1 MTKHIDE
8 VAVKGHIG
16 LDEPS
21 KIFESTT
28 EIVCKEALISCS
40 AHVNSLQESQPKV
53 MPVKIRV
60 GQLRTRL
67 GRIMQRLY
75 DLEPGGKS
83 ERPLNIDLDLY
94 QMENY

>member
-1 MTKHIDE
+1 
-8 VAVKGHIG
+8 
-16 LDEPS
+16 
-21 KIFESTT
+21 
-28 EIVCKEALISCS
+28 
-40 AHVNSLQESQPKV
+40 